1 VAVAHGAVAVFEYH
15 LIGPRRIWH
24 SILFTSLAIPILF
37 FLGVGIAVGAYVDR
51 SRALGMPYL
60 QFVGPAML
68 ASTGL
73 QLAVLEASFPVLASF
88 RFQRIYFIMAATP
101 LRVIDML
108 LGRLGFIALRVLV
121 AVTAFLVVMLPF
133 GVVRSWWALLTP
145 AVAVLV
151 AMAAAGPVFAYAAS
165 VKSPNQMGVL
175 TGLLVLPVTLTG
187 GVFFPIDRLNV
198 ALQPL
203 AYVLP
208 LWHGS
213 ELCRAAALGTAP
225 TWPVAAHVAVL
236 LAWVVGGI
244 LLARW
249 RFARRLAI

>member
-1 VAVAHGAVAVFEYH
+1 MAVAQGAVAVFEYH

-24 SILFTSLAIPILF
+24 SILFTSLAIPVLF

-51 SRALGMPYL
+51 GRALGMPYL

-73 QLAVLEASFPVLASF
+73 QLAIVEASFPVLTSF
-88 RFQRIYFIMAATP
+88 RFQRIYFVMASTP

-108 LGRLGFIALRVLV
+108 VGRLGYIALRVLV
-121 AVTAFLVVMLPF
+121 ATTAFLVVMLPF
-133 GVVRSWWALLTP
+133 GVVRSWWAVLTP

-165 VKSPNQMGVL
+165 VRSPNQMGVL
-175 TGLLVLPVTLTG
+175 TGMLVLPVTLTG
-187 GVFFPIDRLNV
+187 GVFFPIDRLHV
-198 ALQPL
+198 VLQPL

-213 ELCRAAALGTAP
+213 ELCRAAAQGVAP
-225 TWPVAAHVAVL
+225 AWPVPAHVAVL
-236 LAWVVGGI
+236 AAWVAAGVV
-244 LLARW
+244 LARW